1 MKKVFII
8 LCFLVFLS
16 GIVFAKD
23 DTPIVLRSMGSLFFC
38 GTVIEK
44 DNGETFHG
52 DHGYAQYFIPQDAH
66 NYPIIMWHGI
76 GQSGKSFETTPDGR
90 EGFMSILPRRNW
102 AVYIIDQPRRGRAG
116 RTTDTTITNAV
127 PTTSKENAVWNA
139 FRNGIWAP
147 PERSYLYENSQFP
160 ADPSSVEQFFRQQ
173 TPDTGAEPRNNEYY
187 YYFMGRTMAELLDL
201 TGDSILLTHSKSGIY
216 GWFSA
221 LLSPKKIK
229 AIIAFEPGH
238 FIFPKNEK
246 LTEIDYGM
254 EEVAKTQQPVFV
266 SEKEFKNLTKVPI
279 LIIYGD
285 NIAKNSSKIFNENV
299 WRISSTR
306 AMDFAKAV
314 NSRGGDVRV
323 IKLPEIGI
331 KGNTHAPFAD
341 KNNLQI
347 ADILENYLSEKNL
360 AKSDKPHLAPKKKI
374 VKEYTIPLKNER

>member
-8 LCFLVFLS
+8 LCFLAFSS
-16 GIVFAKD
+16 GIAFAKD
-23 DTPIVLRSMGSLFFC
+23 DTPIVLRTMGSLFFG

-52 DHGYAQYFIPQDAH
+52 DHGYSQYFIPQDAH

-127 PTTSKENAVWNA
+127 PTTSKESAVWNA
-139 FRNGIWAP
+139 FRNGIWVP
-147 PERSYLYENSQFP
+147 PESPYLYENSQFP
-160 ADPSSVEQFFRQQ
+160 ADPSSIEQFFRQQ
-173 TPDTGAEPRNNEYY
+173 TPDTGAEPRNNEY

-221 LLSPKKIK
+221 LVLPKKIK

-238 FIFPKNEK
+238 FIFPEGEK
-246 LTEIDYGM
+246 LTDIDYGM

-266 SEKEFKNLTKVPI
+266 SEKEFKNLTKMPI

-285 NIAKNSSKIFNENV
+285 NIAKNPSKIFNENV

-314 NSRGGDVRV
+314 NSRGGDVKV
-323 IKLPEIGI
+323 LKLPDIGI
-331 KGNTHAPFAD
+331 KGNTHASFAD

-360 AKSDKPHLAPKKKI
+360 SKSDKPHLAPNRKI
-374 VKEYTIPLKNER
+374 IKEYTIPLKNER